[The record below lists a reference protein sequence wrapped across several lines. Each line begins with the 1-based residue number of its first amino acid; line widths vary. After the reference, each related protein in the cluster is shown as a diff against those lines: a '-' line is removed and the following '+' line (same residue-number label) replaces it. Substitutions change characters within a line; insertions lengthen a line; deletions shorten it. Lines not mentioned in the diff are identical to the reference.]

1 VVRDSEVPIACENA
15 LARYDEAAFQR
26 IQQVA
31 AANQIDYFTYLR
43 LDGSLMSKPNFDEFK
58 KFVGKMNGTCEL
70 SKGC

>member
-15 LARYDEAAFQR
+15 LPRYDKEAFQR

-31 AANQIDYFTYLR
+31 AANGVDYFTYLR
-43 LDGSLMSKPNFDEFK
+43 LDGVLMTEPNFENFK
-58 KFVGKMNGTCEL
+58 TFVSNMKGTCEL

>member
-1 VVRDSEVPIACENA
+1 MVTNSEVPIACENA
-15 LARYDEAAFQR
+15 LPRYDDEAYRR

-31 AANQIDYFTYLR
+31 ADNKIDYFTYLR
-43 LDGSLMSKPNFDEFK
+43 LDGNLMTEQNFAEFE